1 MIPRCALATVSMLG
15 AAWGCAANPD
25 TTESDLQQVGTEPLL
40 DPSLTNAVKSEAD
53 TAARAADV
61 EKG

>member
-1 MIPRCALATVSMLG
+1 METPVGTTG
-15 AAWGCAANPD
+15 ADAASNPD
-25 TTESDLQQVGTEPLL
+25 TTVSDLQQVGTEPLL

-53 TAARAADV
+53 TAARASDV